1 MTRLGRLRRLGAIY
15 RAKFAT
21 ELAVQFA
28 YRGALV
34 IWLLG
39 FLLEPTIY
47 LVVWT
52 TVADSQGGAVGGFT
66 AGEFAGYFIVLMIV
80 NQLTFDWHAFFM
92 EWRVRTGDLSPM
104 LLRPVHPI
112 HNDVAENLT
121 FKALTFVVLGPAA
134 VILAIAF
141 DAVIEPQPWQVVA
154 FVPALIGA
162 MLLRFLL
169 EWSVGIAAFWV
180 TKMGAITQAWYV
192 SVLFLSG
199 QVAPLSLFPQP
210 IQVIASVLPFRWMV
224 SFPVELGLGRLGPQ
238 DVAIGFAMQIL
249 WVGIALGI
257 LRLAW
262 PRGIRRYGAVGA

>member
-1 MTRLGRLRRLGAIY
+1 MTRLGRLRRLSGIY

-52 TVADSQGGAVGGFT
+52 TVANSQGGAVGGFT

-92 EWRVRTGDLSPM
+92 EWRIRTGNLSPM

-112 HNDVAENLT
+112 HNDVAKNLT
-121 FKALTFVVLGPAA
+121 FKALTFTILGPAA
-134 VILAIAF
+134 VHPRHRVRRGDRAAALAGGRLRARARGR
-141 DAVIEPQPWQVVA
+141 DG
-154 FVPALIGA
+154 PALRPRVVRGHRRVLGDQDGRDHPGVVRGGPVPVGSGGAAEPVPPDPGHRIGA
-162 MLLRFLL
+162 A
-169 EWSVGIAAFWV
+169 V
-180 TKMGAITQAWYV
+180 
-192 SVLFLSG
+192 
-199 QVAPLSLFPQP
+199 
-210 IQVIASVLPFRWMV
+210 
-224 SFPVELGLGRLGPQ
+224 PVDGVVPGRARLGRLGPQ
-238 DVAIGFAMQIL
+238 DVAIGFGMQAL
-249 WVGIALGI
+249 WIVIALVL
-257 LRLAW
+257 LRVAW
-262 PRGIRRYGAVGA
+262 PLGIRRYSAVGA

>member
-1 MTRLGRLRRLGAIY
+1 MTRLARLRRLIGIY

-21 ELAVQFA
+21 EIAVQFA

-52 TVADSQGGAVGGFT
+52 TVAESQGGSVGGFT

-112 HNDVAENLT
+112 HHDVAEKLT
-121 FKALTFVVLGPAA
+121 VKTPTLTVLGPAA
-134 VILAIAF
+134 DLLALPVR
-141 DAVIEPQPWQVVA
+141 AV
-154 FVPALIGA
+154 
-162 MLLRFLL
+162 LRP
-169 EWSVGIAAFWV
+169 
-180 TKMGAITQAWYV
+180 
-192 SVLFLSG
+192 
-199 QVAPLSLFPQP
+199 APL
-210 IQVIASVLPFRWMV
+210 
-224 SFPVELGLGRLGPQ
+224 
-238 DVAIGFAMQIL
+238 DV
-249 WVGIALGI
+249 V
-257 LRLAW
+257 
-262 PRGIRRYGAVGA
+262 